1 MIEKLIDV
9 YQSCSLAAVNFFLCC
24 TGVTQVTRIYLY
36 QKSIEGLSAEE
47 IAEKDAREAK
57 ETVKG
62 IAKDPEGAVDRA
74 VNVN

>member
-1 MIEKLIDV
+1 MIETLIDI

-24 TGVTQVTRIYLY
+24 TGVTQVTRIFLY

-47 IAEKDAREAK
+47 IAEKDAREAA

-62 IAKDPEGAVDRA
+62 IAKDPEGAVDKA
-74 VNVN
+74 VN